1 MGQEGCVDL
10 RKPGDPAHLGR
21 PDETSGLSK
30 DVSWGGT
37 VGGAGVDPGEA
48 GSTQLLLPFP
58 QADGRGAGE
67 HLLKDQGHP
76 HATHDPAGQVS
87 CVPVRAHLWQ
97 PPHWGQLTLPC
108 CQTLKDTVDD
118 LEQES

>member
-1 MGQEGCVDL
+1 MDL

-37 VGGAGVDPGEA
+37 VAGGPRGVDPGEA
-48 GSTQLLLPFP
+48 GSTQLLLAFP
-58 QADGRGAGE
+58 QANGHGAGE

-87 CVPVRAHLWQ
+87 CVPVHARLRQ
-97 PPHWGQLTLPC
+97 PPPWGQLTLPC
-108 CQTLKDTVDD
+108 CQTLKDTIND

>member
-1 MGQEGCVDL
+1 MDL

-21 PDETSGLSK
+21 PYETSKLSK

-37 VGGAGVDPGEA
+37 VGGAGVDPWEA
-48 GSTQLLLPFP
+48 GSTQLLLTFP
-58 QADGRGAGE
+58 QANGHGAGE

-76 HATHDPAGQVS
+76 HATHDPIGQVS
-87 CVPVRAHLWQ
+87 HVHVHARLRQ

-108 CQTLKDTVDD
+108 CQTLKDTIDH